1 MKDVTRYHPLLVL
14 LHWVL
19 AFLIG
24 GALLFGAVVLAPM
37 SSVNPAKMEGLRTHM
52 GAGLAILT
60 LMGVRLA
67 VRRRT
72 SHPPAASAGSPVLDR
87 LARLSHQALYIAIF
101 AQAISGLIMA
111 LQARLLQ
118 IVFGAGGRLPTTLW
132 VYPLRYVHF
141 GVSRLL
147 MALIALH
154 LAGALY
160 HTFVRRDRLL
170 HRMALGRRTRTTAAP
185 QAAPTVEVRS

>member
-1 MKDVTRYHPLLVL
+1 MRPIPDCRTNHKLLVPCDGRAGRSARAWAAPPAPEEARMKDVTRYHPLLVL

-111 LQARLLQ
+111 LQARLPQ
-118 IVFGAGGRLPTTLW
+118 IVF
-132 VYPLRYVHF
+132 
-141 GVSRLL
+141 
-147 MALIALH
+147 
-154 LAGALY
+154 
-160 HTFVRRDRLL
+160 
-170 HRMALGRRTRTTAAP
+170 
-185 QAAPTVEVRS
+185 